1 MDKISVI
8 VPVYN
13 VEKYLKRCVES
24 IIAQTYRNIEIILVN
39 DGSTDNSPKICDEFA
54 LMDSRIKVIHK
65 KNEGVSAARNTGI
78 VISTGQFIAFCDSDD
93 WLDVDMLSYLYQLM
107 KKTSCEIASCPVW
120 YDYDDKKRNS
130 SELLNKEKIYNA
142 KEAIIELHKGRY
154 LHHWVWNNLFKREL
168 IEKQRFSCK
177 LSLGEDYV
185 FMCKALDKCNG
196 IIVGSKPKYHY
207 FQRQSSV
214 CNAGYTYK
222 NYQSLLMYNQY
233 RKYFI
238 EKYPEYVNI
247 FDAHFIL
254 EEMAVITAMI
264 KNDKFN
270 RSIIKQIQSHI
281 KRHLREYFSENS
293 VSFYYKVS
301 AFLIVYSLNS
311 FKVIYK
317 LIKK

>member
-24 IIAQTYRNIEIILVN
+24 ILDQTYKNIEVILVD
-39 DGSTDNSPKICDEFA
+39 DGSTDNSPEICDEYA
-54 LMDSRIKVIHK
+54 LIDSRIKVIHK
-65 KNEGVSAARNTGI
+65 KNEGVSVARNIGI
-78 VISTGQFIAFCDSDD
+78 VNSTGQFIVFCDSDD
-93 WLDVDMLSYLYQLM
+93 WLDVDMISYLYQLM
-107 KKTSCEIASCPVW
+107 KKTSCDIASCPIW
-120 YDYDDKKRNS
+120 YDYDDKKRKTS
-130 SELLNKEKIYNA
+130 RLLDKEKIYNS

-177 LSLGEDYV
+177 LRLGEDYV
-185 FMCKALDKCNG
+185 FMCTAIDKCNG
-196 IIVGSKPKYHY
+196 IIVGSNPKYHY
-207 FQRQSSV
+207 FQRETSV

-222 NYQSLLMYNQY
+222 NYQTLSMYNQY

-238 EKYPEYVNI
+238 KKYPEYANI

-264 KNDKFN
+264 KNNEFN
-270 RSIIKQIQSHI
+270 RVVIKQIQNHI
-281 KRHLREYFSENS
+281 KKHMRKYLCEKN
-293 VSFYYKVS
+293 VPVYYKVS
-301 AFLIVYSLNS
+301 AFFIVYSLKS

-317 LIKK
+317 VIKK